1 MRYLAV
7 LVLALL
13 VFPASSRGAAFGGP
27 TGRRALDGP
36 WTVRLDPGGHGT
48 ARGYARGA
56 FTGRDVRIPWVA
68 NGRDVSSLA
77 AYRGSIAWYRT
88 TVSVGTTAD
97 YAIRFESVNHRARVW
112 VDGRAVARHTG
123 ASLPFE
129 ADTRLSAGAH
139 RLVVRA
145 DWRSPETMR
154 AEGWFR
160 SWFNFGGIDGA
171 VTIRQLGRS
180 QLDAPAVITRL
191 DGGTPVVT
199 VTARVRNRAG
209 ERPVTVTGRLGS
221 ASLRFRPVRL

>member
-1 MRYLAV
+1 MRFLVV

-13 VFPASSRGAAFGGP
+13 LLPASAHGAGFGGP

-36 WTVRLDPGGHGT
+36 WTVRLDPQARGS
-48 ARGYARGA
+48 ARGYASGA

-68 NGRDVSSLA
+68 NGRDVSSLT
-77 AYRGSIAWYRT
+77 AYRGSIAWYRA
-88 TVSVGTTAD
+88 TVSVAATAD

-112 VDGRAVARHTG
+112 VDGRALTRHTG

-129 ADTRLSAGAH
+129 ADARLSAGTH

-145 DWRSPETMR
+145 DWRSPEAMR

-171 VTIRQLGRS
+171 VTIRRLGRS
-180 QLDAPAVITRL
+180 QLDAPAVTTRL

-221 ASLRFRPVRL
+221 ASLR